1 MYISKIRIYGFGR
14 LKNLEMDFS
23 KDINI
28 IYGPNESGKST
39 ILAFIKACLYGLS
52 SRGNLSERTKYAPWD
67 NPQSFGGEIFFEH
80 ENRKYRYICT
90 FGKSKRNNE
99 YTLYNETTGEKVTI
113 PSGMSLGE
121 YIFNL
126 SEGAFDSS
134 IFAPQLQSKIDASRD
149 KDGQIMSLIAKS
161 QVGEEES
168 INIVER
174 RLKNAMDT
182 IKAPKSG
189 KGILDKLYALKKEND
204 DAFNKI
210 KEEEDHLKMIK
221 IELESLVAE
230 KEEIDERI
238 NFFYAK
244 ERIRH
249 RNMVFQQ
256 MSKIDHLQE
265 AMQKTSEKRAKP
277 SSKIY
282 YISTL
287 LLLVLSGVLYFL
299 PIPTPF
305 AFIPIL
311 FVMVLSVL
319 ASRQKNEVN
328 KAAMTMMELKKETEL
343 LEHMLQGK
351 DLSEHEKDWKK
362 AEEVLRN
369 SKGFEEESINVLVKR
384 QEELTKMIAFK
395 NAQIQTAKSAFDY
408 ASLLEEKKHLK
419 EKTNYYEDKYKALEI
434 AYETVRDSYSQLQN
448 LFGPKIADETGKILK
463 VLTNSTHDNIRISK
477 DFDISV
483 DEETG
488 YFPHQFYSG
497 GTIDQVY
504 LAFRLAVSK
513 IIAPYGALPLYL
525 DDPFVQYDDER
536 LESAMYCIKKHN
548 SIHNNQIILTA
559 CHKRILPHVKN
570 IRQVNLIN
578 I

>member
-1 MYISKIRIYGFGR
+1 MYVSKIKIYGFGK
-14 LKNLEMDFS
+14 LKNFEMDFS

-52 SRGNLSERTKYAPWD
+52 SRGVLSERTKYAPWD
-67 NPQSFGGEIFFEH
+67 NPQSFGGEMFFEF
-80 ENRKYRYICT
+80 ENKKYRLTST
-90 FGKSKRNNE
+90 FGKSKRNDE
-99 YTLYNETTGEKVTI
+99 YALYNETTGEKVAI

-174 RLKNAMDT
+174 RLENAMGT
-182 IKAPKSG
+182 IKAPRSG

-204 DAFNKI
+204 AAFDII
-210 KEEEDHLKMIK
+210 KEEEKHLKEIK
-221 IELESLVAE
+221 TELESLVSE
-230 KEEIDERI
+230 KEKIDERI
-238 NFFYAK
+238 NFYHAK

-256 MSKIDHLQE
+256 MSKINNLQE
-265 AMQKTSEKRAKP
+265 AMQKTSGKIAK
-277 SSKIY
+277 SSAKTY

-305 AFIPIL
+305 AFIPVL
-311 FVMVLSVL
+311 LVVVLSIL
-319 ASRQKNEVN
+319 ALRQKRESSS
-328 KAAMTMMELKKETEL
+328 AAMIMMELKKEAEL
-343 LEHMLQGK
+343 LEYMLQGK
-351 DLSEHEKDWKK
+351 DLSEHEKEWKK
-362 AEEVLRN
+362 AEEILRN
-369 SKGFEEESINVLVKR
+369 SKGFEEENIEVLVKR
-384 QEELTKMIAFK
+384 REELTRLIAFK
-395 NAQIQTAKSAFDY
+395 TAQIQTAKSPYDY
-408 ASLLEEKKHLK
+408 SSLLEEKKELE
-419 EKTNYYEDKYKALEI
+419 EKITYYEEKYQALQI
-434 AYETVRDSYSQLQN
+434 AYEVIRDSYSQLQT

-463 VLTNSTHDNIRISK
+463 ELTNSTHDNVRISK

-497 GTIDQVY
+497 GTIDQLF
-504 LAFRLAVSK
+504 LAFRLAVGK
-513 IIAPYGALPLYL
+513 TIVPYGALPLYL

-536 LESAMYCIKKHN
+536 LERSLNYLKKYN

-559 CHKRILPHVKN
+559 CHKRILPHVNN
-570 IRQVNLIN
+570 IRQINVIN